1 MPQLY
6 TSRIIPVTASA
17 STAAVGFPALNA
29 LLQAISLP
37 WQSTNTTQS
46 DLIIDL
52 GAAFTVRGIG
62 VQDINA
68 AGITIASSPDNVTYT
83 DRVTPTIVADRFGR
97 GRVIGAVNL
106 SARYWR
112 IRIAAGTP
120 TDALAYWRIGAVYVF
135 GAVATPIN
143 PQYGLQVESRHADSR
158 IALTNGREA
167 VSSVGSRFDAL
178 TGKFLID
185 TTGLIGTFL
194 ADIRSG
200 IIWLDMQIPTKTW
213 WSWPLFNNASA
224 DKEMMPNVTQA
235 EIDLNAR
242 EVV

>member
-1 MPQLY
+1 MTQLY
-6 TSRIIPVTASA
+6 TTRIVPTNATAT
-17 STAAVGFPALNA
+17 TAAVGYPALNA
-29 LLQAISLP
+29 LLQAIGQP
-37 WQSTNTTQS
+37 WRATDATQT

-52 GAAFTVRGIG
+52 GAALTVRGIG

-68 AGITIASSPDNVTYT
+68 AGVTIASSPDNITYT
-83 DRVTPTIVADRFGR
+83 YQATPTFTADRFQRSR
-97 GRVIGAVNL
+97 GIGAVNL

-135 GAVATPIN
+135 GAVAAPIN
-143 PQYGLQVESRHADSR
+143 PQYGLQIETKHADSR
-158 IALTNGREA
+158 ITMSNGREA
-167 VSSVGSRFDAL
+167 VSSVGSRFDMI

-194 ADIRSG
+194 NDIRNG
-200 IIWLDMQIPTKTW
+200 VIWLDMQVATKQW
-213 WSWPLFNNASA
+213 LSWPLFNNAGS
-224 DKEMMPNVTQA
+224 DKETLPNVTQS